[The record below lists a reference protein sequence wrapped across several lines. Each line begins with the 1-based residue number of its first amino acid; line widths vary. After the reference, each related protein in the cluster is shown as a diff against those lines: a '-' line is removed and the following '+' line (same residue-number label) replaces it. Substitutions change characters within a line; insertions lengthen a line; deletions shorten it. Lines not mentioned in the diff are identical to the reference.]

1 MWTRDTRY
9 DLQGSWRKCYYI
21 RRTNLG
27 SECHQDENL
36 QCLQNNFLRICTH
49 THSNCG
55 ANHLY
60 METETLPIKVKL
72 EMLCCQFLASACCP
86 SHPLNPIVW
95 SPPRPHP
102 MKHTLSSKFRA
113 LGVTYLDAHRQLP
126 SQVFTRTFI
135 QLHSYF
141 VRVGICSLG
150 PNRVLGHRL
159 PIIHHEAHSLPT
171 LHRRD
176 LGRLRSGFRCNLMD
190 YQFLIGCSRDDQCSS
205 CGASPQDTFH
215 LFNCPVHPTAL
226 TVNSLWPQPRLVA
239 DFLVTLPFFSH
250 LPPLDPPRPRG
261 V

>member
-1 MWTRDTRY
+1 M
-9 DLQGSWRKCYYI
+9 
-21 RRTNLG
+21 
-27 SECHQDENL
+27 
-36 QCLQNNFLRICTH
+36 RICTH

-60 METETLPIKVKL
+60 METETLPIKFKL

-95 SPPRPHP
+95 SSPRPHP
-102 MKHTLSSKFRA
+102 MKQTLSSKFGA
-113 LGVTYLDAHRQLP
+113 LGVPYLDAHRQLP

-176 LGRLRSGFRCNLMD
+176 LGRLRSGFRRNLMD

-215 LFNCPVHPTAL
+215 IFNCPVHPTAL
-226 TVNSLWPQPRLVA
+226 TVNSLWTQPRLVA

-250 LPPLDPPRPRG
+250 LPPLDPRG
-261 V
+261 LGLLPNHLPPSPLTFPSVPFF